1 MIQIKKWWNNDVLFE
16 LNEANGYQTGMKIAD
31 AVKKAIESRA
41 NLRDAD
47 LRDADLRDA
56 DLSRA
61 DLRDADLRD
70 ADLSRANLSDADLSG
85 ADLSGANLSD
95 ASLSGANLS
104 GADLTPIRDD
114 IWAIL
119 ASAPKEVPALREA
132 LINGKV
138 DGSNYQGRCACLVG
152 TLANAKQCGYD
163 SIAGLTPNS
172 RRPAERFFMGI
183 KQGDKPESNQFS
195 ALALE
200 WVDQWI
206 ANMRTAGAYVVT
218 E

>member
-1 MIQIKKWWNNDVLFE
+1 MIQIKKWWNSDVLFE

-41 NLRDAD
+41 NLSGAYLSRANLSRANLSDAD
-47 LRDADLRDA
+47 LSDADLRDA
-56 DLSRA
+56 DLSGA
-61 DLRDADLRD
+61 DLSDANLSDADLRD
-70 ADLSRANLSDADLSG
+70 ADLSRANLS
-85 ADLSGANLSD
+85 GAN
-95 ASLSGANLS
+95 
-104 GADLTPIRDD
+104 LTPIRDD

-163 SIAGLTPNS
+163 SIDGLTPNS

-206 ANMRTAGAYVVT
+206 ANMRTVGAYAVT